1 MADDKPAEDSPRHVP
16 VLLRE
21 SVHWLAP
28 GRGGL
33 LVDCTLGLGGHTE
46 ALLDAEPAVR
56 VLGVDRDPAAL
67 RIAER
72 RLARFSDRVQFA
84 EGRFGHL
91 GEILRGLGIGKVD
104 GIFADFGVSSMQLD
118 TADRGFSF
126 RLEGP
131 LDMRMGSGERTA
143 EEIVNT
149 YSEEALSTILW
160 QYGEER
166 QARRVARA
174 IVKRRQEEPARPISS
189 TAELGDLIA
198 RTKSSKP
205 SRGRRRHPAT
215 QAFQALRIEVNR
227 ELEQVEELLDQSTS
241 LLATDGRLVL
251 ISYHSLEDRLV
262 KNTLRDLA
270 TGEIEPITGRTIA
283 ETQVLEVLTKKPVRP
298 SEQEVAANPRA
309 RSARLR
315 AARRL

>member
-1 MADDKPAEDSPRHVP
+1 MADSTPAEDSPRHVP
-16 VLLRE
+16 ALLEE

-33 LVDCTLGLGGHTE
+33 LVDCTVGLGGHTE
-46 ALLDAEPAVR
+46 ALLEAEPAVR
-56 VLGVDRDPAAL
+56 VLGIDRDPRALEIAA
-67 RIAER
+67 R
-72 RLARFSDRVQFA
+72 RLSCFGDRVRFA
-84 EGRFGHL
+84 EGRFGQL
-91 GEILRGLGIGKVD
+91 GEILRGLGIGQVE
-104 GIFADFGVSSMQLD
+104 GVFADFGVSSMQLD
-118 TADRGFSF
+118 IAERGFSF

-131 LDMRMGSGERTA
+131 LDMRMGSGDRTA

-149 YSEEALSTILW
+149 YSEEALSTILR

-174 IVKRRQEEPARPISS
+174 IVRRRLEEPERPISS

-205 SRGRRRHPAT
+205 GRGRRRHPAT
-215 QAFQALRIEVNR
+215 QTFQALRIEVNR
-227 ELEQVEELLDQSTS
+227 ELEQVEELLDQATS

-262 KNTLRDLA
+262 KNSLRDLA

-283 ETQVLEVLTKKPVRP
+283 ETQVIEVLTKKPVRP
-298 SEQEVAANPRA
+298 SEEEVAANPRA

>member
-1 MADDKPAEDSPRHVP
+1 MAETTPMAASSRHVP
-16 VLLRE
+16 VLLQE
-21 SVHWLAP
+21 SVRWLAP
-28 GRGGL
+28 QRGGL
-33 LVDCTLGLGGHTE
+33 LVDCTLGLGGHAA
-46 ALLDAEPAVR
+46 ALLEAAPEVR
-56 VLGVDRDPAAL
+56 VLGIDRDPWAL
-67 RIAER
+67 RLAAG
-72 RLARFSDRVQFA
+72 RLARFGDRVSLV
-84 EGRFGHL
+84 EGRFGQL
-91 GEILRGLGIGKVD
+91 QEILRQRGIEQVAGV
-104 GIFADFGVSSMQLD
+104 FADFGVSSMQLE
-118 TADRGFSF
+118 TAERGFSF

-149 YSEEALSTILW
+149 YSEEALSTILR

-174 IVKRRQEEPARPISS
+174 IVRRREQEPDRPITS

-198 RTKSSKP
+198 RSKSSKP
-205 SRGRRRHPAT
+205 GRGRRLHPAT

-227 ELEQVEELLDQSTS
+227 ELEQLEQLLDQATS
-241 LLATDGRLVL
+241 MLASDGRLVL

-262 KNTLRDLA
+262 KHTLRDLA

-283 ETQVLEVLTKKPVRP
+283 ETQVIEVLTKKPVRP
-298 SEQEVAANPRA
+298 SEAEVAANPRA